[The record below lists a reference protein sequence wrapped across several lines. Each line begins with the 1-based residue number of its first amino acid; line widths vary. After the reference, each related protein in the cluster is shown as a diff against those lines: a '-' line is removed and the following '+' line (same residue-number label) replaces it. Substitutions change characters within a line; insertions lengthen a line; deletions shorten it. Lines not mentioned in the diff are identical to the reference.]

1 MNDLHILHLLV
12 TGFQIHEAK
21 DSLSKKMKQLSLV
34 NCLPEPGKGLQTQ
47 RPERKAAGYQTHA
60 GQHDSEGGGGE
71 AQAGK
76 RACTCCVSDLSS
88 APSIFNQIFAIL
100 IPLMLIF
107 MDRFNIPQLL
117 KQAAEY
123 KMKVKVMKEQEIDMK
138 IQVQ

>member
-1 MNDLHILHLLV
+1 
-12 TGFQIHEAK
+12 
-21 DSLSKKMKQLSLV
+21 MKQLSLI
-34 NCLPEPGKGLQTQ
+34 NPPDCLPEPGKGLQTQ

-60 GQHDSEGGGGE
+60 GQHAAEGGGGE

-76 RACTCCVSDLSS
+76 RACKCCVSDLSS

-107 MDRFNIPQLL
+107 MDCFNIPQLL